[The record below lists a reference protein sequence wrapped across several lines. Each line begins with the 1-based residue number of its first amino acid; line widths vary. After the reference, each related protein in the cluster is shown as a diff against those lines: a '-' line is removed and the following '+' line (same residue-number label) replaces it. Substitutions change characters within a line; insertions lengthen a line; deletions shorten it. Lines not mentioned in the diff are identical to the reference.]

1 MAAHQGWSARG
12 AGAVVPTCRRGFR
25 WRWSNGTSAVD
36 RQTASENPAWPWT
49 RPTMMV
55 FEHYSHSWGRCHAIS
70 SPLVGLPG
78 ESPISI
84 LFETLTDGSSGAFIA
99 SLPGDIVLA
108 APLPKPPKQLVQTHS
123 RFMSSYVGALANT
136 SWPHDVGCLAGFRVG
151 SKSVGCKSWVLAI
164 SAIIPLLPSSGRFGA
179 SLILG
184 LCVSVVGVWV
194 MIFFFFSGYDL
205 QGYNIVKKLCYI
217 NMNIVVV
224 KKNKLRLH
232 TVNSAKEKNIR

>member
-1 MAAHQGWSARG
+1 
-12 AGAVVPTCRRGFR
+12 
-25 WRWSNGTSAVD
+25 
-36 RQTASENPAWPWT
+36 
-49 RPTMMV
+49 MV

-84 LFETLTDGSSGAFIA
+84 LFETLTDGSSGAFVA

-205 QGYNIVKKLCYI
+205 QGCNIVKKLCYI

-232 TVNSAKEKNIR
+232 TVNSAKEKKHKVNVWAVSKIFVR

>member
-1 MAAHQGWSARG
+1 M
-12 AGAVVPTCRRGFR
+12 
-25 WRWSNGTSAVD
+25 
-36 RQTASENPAWPWT
+36 
-49 RPTMMV
+49 
-55 FEHYSHSWGRCHAIS
+55 
-70 SPLVGLPG
+70 
-78 ESPISI
+78 
-84 LFETLTDGSSGAFIA
+84 
-99 SLPGDIVLA
+99 
-108 APLPKPPKQLVQTHS
+108 
-123 RFMSSYVGALANT
+123 
-136 SWPHDVGCLAGFRVG
+136 
-151 SKSVGCKSWVLAI
+151 AI

-179 SLILG
+179 SLILD